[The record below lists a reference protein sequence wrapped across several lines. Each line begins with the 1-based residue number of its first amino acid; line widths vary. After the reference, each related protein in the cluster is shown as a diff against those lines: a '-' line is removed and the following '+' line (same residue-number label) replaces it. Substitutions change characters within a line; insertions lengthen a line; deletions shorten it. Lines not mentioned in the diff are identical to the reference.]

1 MKKFSIRRT
10 EFHIMHRVNEYEFD
24 VADQDVSSQPVE

>member
-24 VADQDVSSQPVE
+24 VADQETQYW